1 MAAAAASDGDQKEKK
16 AAAVSKPLDKRPITC
31 NHKHNNKNAKELKK
45 MMGHDCKK
53 KKDKEEGP
61 RKSKSTSAIGEDT
74 KSGESTEEMSDDSD
88 GEEDSCSSSGNDK
101 QVMLASYWLARVL
114 IG

>member
-1 MAAAAASDGDQKEKK
+1 
-16 AAAVSKPLDKRPITC
+16 
-31 NHKHNNKNAKELKK
+31 
-45 MMGHDCKK
+45 MGHDCGKNK

-88 GEEDSCSSSGNDK
+88 EEDSCSSSGNDK
-101 QVMLASYWLARVL
+101 QVILASYWLTCVL